1 MNPDKIRT
9 FCNEFANRN
18 GESWPPD
25 EEVLANAFISY
36 FEFPPF
42 VPGANLEKLCT
53 KLEVQFLM
61 EKLPDDLLGSNFHFA
76 GKRRIAVS
84 DRPERFGMKGH
95 TTFHEIREFLE
106 YEFHEIGWPTA
117 EKHSEEL
124 ESRAD
129 EFAFCIMCGSEET
142 WAKLTDSASQ
152 LQSTWLMI
160 GSIFLLF
167 VARFF
172 FLLNAHSCAQYTDR
186 SELRGSTPSS

>member
-1 MNPDKIRT
+1 MNPDKIRM
-9 FCNEFANRN
+9 FCYEFASQNS
-18 GESWPPD
+18 ESWPPD

-36 FEFPPF
+36 FELPPF

-53 KLEVQFLM
+53 KLEIQFVM
-61 EKLPDDLLGSNFHFA
+61 EKLPDDLLGSNFHFE

-95 TTFHEIREFLE
+95 TTFHEIRELLE

-129 EFAFCIMCGSEET
+129 EFALCIMCGSEET
-142 WAKLTDSASQ
+142 WAETNGLCVAAPIHVANDWFNLSA
-152 LQSTWLMI
+152 
-160 GSIFLLF
+160 
-167 VARFF
+167 
-172 FLLNAHSCAQYTDR
+172 
-186 SELRGSTPSS
+186 LRGTFLFPFERALLCAVHGSR